1 MTDQRPANCRKRLI
15 EEGKP
20 VPGSGCRGCGQMMVL
35 DDTLC
40 PKEDQRPAP
49 PTPSELAARPVPLDP
64 QPGPL
69 HGSAPQNTGEF
80 EVNSQP
86 PGRRLTRTQ
95 EATLQIARGKA
106 ARGELLVAQQ
116 LGESMEPAPIA
127 AVGAAA
133 EFIYQELRIGAGQAH
148 SPCEQ
153 LRAELGGLRYLDN
166 FMEALV
172 ALGRLSRKAERDQ
185 LIKGGKIA

>member
-1 MTDQRPANCRKRLI
+1 MSDQRPANCRKRLI

-20 VPGSGCRGCGQMMVL
+20 VMGSGCRGCGQMLIL
-35 DDTLC
+35 DDTQC
-40 PKEDQRPAP
+40 PKQDQRPEP

-80 EVNSQP
+80 EVNSQT

-95 EATLQIARGKA
+95 EAVLQIARGKA
-106 ARGELLVAQQ
+106 ARGEMLVAQQ
-116 LGESMEPAPIA
+116 LGLTMEPAPIEA
-127 AVGAAA
+127 LGAAA
-133 EFIYQELRIGAGQAH
+133 EFIYQELRLGAGQAG

-153 LRAELGGLRYLDN
+153 LRAELGALRYLDN

-172 ALGRLSRKAERDQ
+172 TLGRMSRKHERER
-185 LIKGGKIA
+185 LTAGGRTS